1 VATLGEGPGP
11 LAAWQR
17 ELLDLFTEQP
27 GRTFRVA
34 LHTGR
39 ASGRAHA
46 ERWTLIAELARTG
59 HVHKLTAFGG
69 WCVTMTGLGVPLW
82 APLPRPRRG
91 GPPRPV
97 GGAYGIPQALPGG
110 GGELAGPDHAGE
122 LAASRRQIARAYGIP
137 QELLAGPPE
146 AEPRERDIVAE
157 INAVLAD
164 QADWEN
170 GDTAARW
177 SP

>member
-1 VATLGEGPGP
+1 MATLGEGPGP

-17 ELLDLFTEQP
+17 ELLDLIAEDP

-39 ASGRAHA
+39 ANGRAHLNRVMLA
-46 ERWTLIAELARTG
+46 AELAAGTG
-59 HVHKLTAFGG
+59 HVHQINAFGG
-69 WCVTMTGLGVPLW
+69 WCITMTGLGVPLW
-82 APLPRPRRG
+82 APLPAPRRG

-97 GGAYGIPQALPGG
+97 TGAYGIPQALPGPRADSAWVRG
-110 GGELAGPDHAGE
+110 RWAELGADLGLPAGPAP
-122 LAASRRQIARAYGIP
+122 A
-137 QELLAGPPE
+137 
-146 AEPRERDIVAE
+146 ERDIVAE

-170 GDTAARW
+170 RDTAARW